1 VITSY
6 DPSRISRLGHHLA
19 KILLTRGKSRR
30 ARGFSIG
37 FSLRRHPLYL
47 SHKYPEPERVS
58 PDEGVSY
65 WQGGEITYVRTP
77 AWGQRCTGALRSFST
92 DFYERF

>member
-1 VITSY
+1 MLFT
-6 DPSRISRLGHHLA
+6 RE
-19 KILLTRGKSRR
+19 ILHRRGT
-30 ARGFSIG
+30 
-37 FSLRRHPLYL
+37 
-47 SHKYPEPERVS
+47 PEPERVS

-92 DFYERF
+92 DFYERFLLMGMDAN